1 MAAVYRAAPP
11 AAATDVPAGERG
23 ATRIADRVVAR
34 IAARAAREALREAA
48 PGAPTDAH
56 ATVTVTRRDIRPPFG
71 EARLRIAVELAYP
84 APIGAQC
91 RLVRR
96 QVTERVRALTEMT
109 VTEVAVQVERL
120 NSPLL
125 TDRARERLR

>member
-1 MAAVYRAAPP
+1 MATVTGP

-23 ATRIADRVVAR
+23 ETRVADRVVAK
-34 IAARAAREALREAA
+34 IAARAAREALRAA
-48 PGAPTDAH
+48 SPGAPTDAH
-56 ATVTVTRRDIRPPFG
+56 ATVTVARREVHPPFG

-84 APIGAQC
+84 TPIGARCGQ
-91 RLVRR
+91 VRR
-96 QVTERVRALTEMT
+96 QVTERVSALAGMV

-125 TDRARERLR
+125 VDRGRERVR